1 MASVLADAIR
11 RELLFQGSTFTFETV
26 MSSPDKI
33 AFMREAKDRGYR
45 TYLYFVATDDPAI
58 NVERVKLRVSQGG
71 HDVPEDRIRSRYD
84 RSIGLLDD
92 ACASADRA
100 YVFDNSGEAHELIAE
115 ISDGDE
121 MTIHTESLPA
131 WFTNTTLWQAFQP
144 SDTVKKPTG

>member
-1 MASVLADAIR
+1 M
-11 RELLFQGSTFTFETV
+11 
-26 MSSPDKI
+26 
-33 AFMREAKDRGYR
+33 
-45 TYLYFVATDDPAI
+45 ATDDPAI

-100 YVFDNSGEAHELIAE
+100 YVFDNSGEAHEQIAE

-121 MTIHTESLPA
+121 MTIHAESLPA

-144 SDTVKKPTG
+144 IDTVKKPTG